1 MKISTNMETRANT
14 KRKFFVLTG
23 RNYPFSSSFQATTPA
38 MLPFALPPDRSEANE
53 GLQLISSAAFL
64 PPNSETWDRVQ
75 KLRFE
80 PVKEGV
86 PSLFPTPA
94 RFFPARVLVFPGNS
108 PSWVPM
114 FSHYEEEI
122 CLLVDRC
129 WTWLHLKYEVLFA
142 FRQKFAFI
150 DRRKA
155 LPVPYARID
164 DIPGAKPNGAEGVD
178 CIVGKNALDLIGWTT
193 PNSHGWLCSCTL
205 TFVQNSESG
214 TESSTCSQEAD
225 DDGEEADEDGPTLVW
240 VNPEDL
246 LLEQDLSGFHSQ
258 PEQEASAVETCASH
272 ILKPADIEKRYDPV
286 INGLKFKVTA
296 MTKQRDHLRY
306 QLACYEELW
315 GIVQQ
320 LLDEAGRGAGK
331 EQWCRDREE
340 CSAAKRLKREH
351 EVLQR
356 IVRVLNM
363 KK

>member
-1 MKISTNMETRANT
+1 
-14 KRKFFVLTG
+14 
-23 RNYPFSSSFQATTPA
+23 
-38 MLPFALPPDRSEANE
+38 MLPFALPPNRSEANE

-64 PPNSETWDRVQ
+64 PPNSETWDQVQ
-75 KLRFE
+75 KRRFE
-80 PVKEGV
+80 PVNEGF

-94 RFFPARVLVFPGNS
+94 RFFPARVLVVPGNS

-114 FSHYEEEI
+114 FSYYEEEI
-122 CLLVDRC
+122 RLVVDRC
-129 WTWLHLKYEVLFA
+129 WTWQHLKYEVLFA
-142 FRQKFAFI
+142 FRHSFAVN
-150 DRRKA
+150 DSRKA

-178 CIVGKNALDLIGWTT
+178 CIVGKDALDLIGWTT

-214 TESSTCSQEAD
+214 KAD
-225 DDGEEADEDGPTLVW
+225 DAGEEADEDGPTLVW

-258 PEQEASAVETCASH
+258 PEPEASAVETCASH
-272 ILKPADIEKRYDPV
+272 ILKPADIEKVNDPV
-286 INGLKFKVTA
+286 IKGLKFQVTA

-331 EQWCRDREE
+331 EQLCSDREE

-351 EVLQR
+351 EVRQR
-356 IVRVLNM
+356 IVKVLNM